1 MFGHAPLRF
10 VSPLTF
16 SVPASKKRDCLLQGR
31 SGHARAG
38 LPTCVPAA
46 CLRYYDSS
54 VSTDLNLLYE
64 VAVDEEYIPP
74 LQDIFSRG
82 AKSLSCCNRVTVGSC
97 ARCLSPS
104 LSQALSL
111 ASVSFS
117 VKQPSADIR
126 RTTRLSATAT
136 YANCSSGDVSSSFTL
151 SSVDARV
158 VTITSGS
165 ATGTFVIAASY
176 QWKTATSSSIGNT
189 HWNALRGISATRGA
203 RICMRQRSP

>member
-1 MFGHAPLRF
+1 MKNI
-10 VSPLTF
+10 SPHFRTSF
-16 SVPASKKRDCLLQGR
+16 PGVPSPFRAAIVLPSAL
-31 SGHARAG
+31 AR
-38 LPTCVPAA
+38 V
-46 CLRYYDSS
+46 
-54 VSTDLNLLYE
+54 V
-64 VAVDEEYIPP
+64 
-74 LQDIFSRG
+74 FH
-82 AKSLSCCNRVTVGSC
+82 
-97 ARCLSPS
+97 PS

-126 RTTRLSATAT
+126 RTTRLPATAT